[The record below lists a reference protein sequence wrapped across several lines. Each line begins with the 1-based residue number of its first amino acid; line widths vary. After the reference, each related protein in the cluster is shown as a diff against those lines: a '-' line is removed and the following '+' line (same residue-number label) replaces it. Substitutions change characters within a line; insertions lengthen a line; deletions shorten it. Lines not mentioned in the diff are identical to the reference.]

1 MPTYS
6 TTDLWL
12 TRLFSFSL
20 SLSLV
25 HATISLLSTFLSRLQ
40 QSLLLLALSLLVL
53 TYSYSYESDLPP
65 HLIKMM
71 RKVWPVTQ
79 NLRCSAAFHAQG

>member
-6 TTDLWL
+6 TTDLKRGIKCVQMVD
-12 TRLFSFSL
+12 TSFL

-40 QSLLLLALSLLVL
+40 QSLLLFALSLLVL
-53 TYSYSYESDLPP
+53 TYSYSYSYESDLHP
-65 HLIKMM
+65 I
-71 RKVWPVTQ
+71 
-79 NLRCSAAFHAQG
+79 S